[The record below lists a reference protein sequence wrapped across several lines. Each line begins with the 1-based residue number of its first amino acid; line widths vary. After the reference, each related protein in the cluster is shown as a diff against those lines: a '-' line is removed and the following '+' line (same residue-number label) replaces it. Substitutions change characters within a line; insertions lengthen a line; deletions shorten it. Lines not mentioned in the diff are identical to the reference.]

1 VIDDRTWAGSA
12 ACAQTSPD
20 TLFVRG
26 AAQRTA
32 RELCFSCP
40 VRMACLV
47 EALSSATEFG
57 VWGGMTERERRA
69 LLKRYPE
76 VSDWASW
83 LAEHGHEIE
92 TPSMAASRR
101 RVAAAMG
108 ARRTA
113 EARAS

>member
-1 VIDDRTWAGSA
+1 MIDDRTWAGAA

-40 VRMACLV
+40 VRSACLV
-47 EALSSATEFG
+47 EALSSGTEFG

-69 LLKRYPE
+69 LLKRYPD
-76 VSDWASW
+76 VTDWASW
-83 LAEHGHEIE
+83 LAEHEEEVE

-101 RVAAAMG
+101 RVAAQG
-108 ARRTA
+108 ARRA
-113 EARAS
+113 DARAS

>member
-1 VIDDRTWAGSA
+1 MRRTSVIDDRTWAGEA

-47 EALSSATEFG
+47 EALSSGTEFG

-69 LLKRYPE
+69 LLKRYPS
-76 VSDWASW
+76 VTDWATW

-92 TPSMAASRR
+92 TPSMSASRR
-101 RVAAAMG
+101 RVAALG
-108 ARRTA
+108 SQ
-113 EARAS
+113 RAS